1 MSTELDHPAVADM
14 TATLDVTRRFEPL
27 QVTFTVDG
35 DEFCVDAWPDLSALR
50 TIRDVARHPRP
61 RRGCEMGLCG
71 SCESKVDGV
80 ERRLCQMSSA
90 SLEGVVIETPAPRR
104 SMFAV

>member
-1 MSTELDHPAVADM
+1 MGTVHDMSTDLDL
-14 TATLDVTRRFEPL
+14 TAMK
-27 QVTFTVDG
+27 VTFTVDG
-35 DEFCVDAWPDLSALR
+35 EEFCVDAWPDLSALR
-50 TIRDVARHPRP
+50 TIRDVAGHPRP

-80 ERRLCQMSSA
+80 ERRLCQMA
-90 SLEGVVIETPAPRR
+90 SMALDGVVIETPAPRR